1 MSYCPSSIRF
11 SDAHA
16 DKRVRAAAETL
27 GEGVV
32 TRILAFALFL
42 MGARREDIARHLGMP
57 LGTLFSFLTRITKEG
72 LPALEDRRHGRADF
86 LPPAER
92 EAPPTRV
99 TRTQASLVV
108 DFGVPDRIL
117 SIPASNVLQ
126 GRVFLLTLLE
136 NGVLERSEVAR
147 LLGYSPTHTAR
158 LARELTR
165 NDVEALLDQRRGQTQ
180 DYRVT
185 PEVKAELVQQFA
197 VDVLT
202 RGKTSGEVISAE
214 LEERCQ
220 ITIPPRTVRHH
231 LARMGLPA
239 LRHSLPDLLDAV
251 KKTSRTSS

>member
-1 MSYCPSSIRF
+1 MSYCPSSLRF
-11 SDAHA
+11 SDTHS
-16 DKRVRAAAETL
+16 DKRVRAAAGVL

-32 TRILAFALFL
+32 TRLLAFALFL
-42 MGARREDIARHLGMP
+42 MGARREDIARHLSMP
-57 LGTLFSFLTRITKEG
+57 IGTLFSFLTRVARDG

-86 LPPAER
+86 LPPAEH
-92 EAPPTRV
+92 EAPPTQV
-99 TRTQASLVV
+99 TRTEAGLVV
-108 DFGVPDRIL
+108 DFGAPGRIL

-126 GRVFLLTLLE
+126 QRVFLLTLLE

-158 LARELTR
+158 LARQLR
-165 NDVEALLDQRRGQTQ
+165 RDDVGALLDKRRGQTR

-202 RGKTSGEVISAE
+202 RGKTSGEAISAE

-220 ITIPPRTVRHH
+220 ITIPPRTVRYY

-239 LRHSLPDLLDAV
+239 IRHSLPDLLAAV
-251 KKTSRTSS
+251 KKTSRMSS